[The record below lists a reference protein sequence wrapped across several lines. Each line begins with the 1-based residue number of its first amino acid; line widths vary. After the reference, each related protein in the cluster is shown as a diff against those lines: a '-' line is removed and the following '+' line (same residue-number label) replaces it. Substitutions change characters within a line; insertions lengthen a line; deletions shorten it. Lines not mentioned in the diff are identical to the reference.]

1 MLLGIIRNIPRGSR
15 LRRFLGW
22 LLSSGLRCKC
32 RGGKLRRAR
41 HGNDCLWIVAQYLF
55 GEAFDYDF
63 AGKGSG
69 RPWQAAEL
77 SNTRVPVGCESAFF
91 WSS

>member
-1 MLLGIIRNIPRGSR
+1 MVVVEWTALQMPGRETAAST
-15 LRRFLGW
+15 
-22 LLSSGLRCKC
+22 
-32 RGGKLRRAR
+32 AR